1 MEFLSHIDNGI
12 KTYLKEHLKR
22 VAERSRRYF
31 YFSQME
37 KDLKKVSYIIGLTH
51 DFGKYTTYF
60 QRRLLGI
67 EYGDKRANHSF
78 ISAIFAAYYL
88 NKLKDKFDIADEVK
102 EYLPLIGFFVVYHHH
117 SDLTSLDKIE
127 DEFND
132 EKKYRK
138 NIEILNDQINDIEN
152 NYLFVEKELRDIGLR
167 IKIKEFK
174 KSLSEIIQE
183 VDKEIFFYRENSYNR
198 DFSRIPFLILSFFSS
213 LIEAD
218 KKEAGKV
225 KDPDRKTI
233 PENIVEIYKEKS
245 FRNLPKTELN
255 LLREEIFRKVT
266 NKAKTISLSN
276 RIFTF
281 TSPTGSGKTLTGFS
295 FAVKLRNRIKKEFGY
310 TPRIIYSLPFIS
322 IIKQNYEV
330 LRNVLSNIEDFK
342 GNSSNYIIE
351 HHHLSN
357 LKYEEGDEFKEVEES
372 LALIES
378 WDSEVV
384 VTTFIQLLHTI
395 IGFKN
400 RFLKKYTKIAR
411 SILILDEVQNIPVE
425 YWELVR
431 NFIKLLTKYLNIYVI
446 LMTATKPFIFTEE
459 DSTEIL
465 PDNKVYFSKFQRIVI
480 KPRLEKEI
488 TLEKLKESF
497 ISEFNAEKSYLIV
510 LNTIESS
517 IQFFK
522 YLKESMKEIP
532 LYYLS
537 TNIVPIER
545 MRRITELRLFLK
557 YKEIFKNLDNAQI
570 LAKTNIEREILKD
583 RFNEFKNWSKK
594 GLNPVV
600 VSTQVIEAGVDL
612 DFDIVYRDIAPLDS
626 IVQVAG
632 RCNREFKKKLG
643 EVYVYLLRKD
653 TGIYANYVY
662 GKVSPYISKDIF
674 KNKDVVEEKDL
685 PELIDLYFSKIKD
698 AKGDSGKSI
707 FNAFLDLNFYDKNSV
722 SVSEFRLINE
732 EETFPI
738 FIELNQ
744 EAKNIWVKYNDTIE
758 NKEIDRWEKR
768 RRILQ
773 IRGEFTNYL
782 ISKRI
787 DEKYFKVF
795 EITNEGGLGYV
806 SYENLNKYYDN
817 ETGFKINKLK
827 GVDLIF

>member
-1 MEFLSHIDNGI
+1 MEFFSHIDDGV
-12 KTYLKEHLKR
+12 KTYLKDHLKR
-22 VAERSRRYF
+22 VAERSREYF

-37 KDLKKVSYIIGLTH
+37 EDLKKISYIIGLTH

-60 QRRLLGI
+60 QKRLLGI
-67 EYGDKRANHSF
+67 EYGDKRANHSL
-78 ISAIFAAYYL
+78 ISAIFTAYYL
-88 NKLKDKFDIADEVK
+88 DKLKDKFNIVDEVK
-102 EYLPLIGFFVVYHHH
+102 KYLPLIGFFVVYHHH
-117 SDLTSLDKIE
+117 SDLTSLHEIRDKLE
-127 DEFND
+127 DE
-132 EKKYRK
+132 ET
-138 NIEILNDQINDIEN
+138 IEVIKDQIKDIKKN
-152 NYLFVEKELRDIGLR
+152 SSFIEKEL
-167 IKIKEFK
+167 
-174 KSLSEIIQE
+174 
-183 VDKEIFFYRENSYNR
+183 KEIRIDITIDDFQNNLDNIIKNLRKEIYFYKKPSGKADLKEKVS
-198 DFSRIPFLILSFFSS
+198 ILILSLFSS

-225 KDPDRKTI
+225 KDPERKNI

-245 FRNLPKTELN
+245 FKNLPKTELN

-295 FAVKLRNRIKKEFGY
+295 FAIKLRNRIKKEFGY

-330 LRNVLSNIEDFK
+330 LRNVLSNVEDFK

-425 YWELVR
+425 YWKLVR
-431 NFIKLLTKYLNIYVI
+431 DFIRLLTKYLNIYVI
-446 LMTATKPFIFTEE
+446 LMTATKPFIFTKEN
-459 DSTEIL
+459 STEIL
-465 PDNKVYFSKFQRIVI
+465 PDNKAYFSKFQRIVI

-497 ISEFNAEKSYLIV
+497 ISEFNTDKSYLIV

-522 YLKESMKEIP
+522 YLKESIKEIP

-537 TNIVPIER
+537 TNITPIER
-545 MRRITELRLFLK
+545 IKRITELRLFLK
-557 YKEIFKNLDNAQI
+557 YKDIFKNLNDAQN
-570 LAKTNIEREILKD
+570 LGKSKIEREILKD
-583 RFNEFKNWSKK
+583 KFNEFKNWSGR
-594 GLNPVV
+594 GLNPIV

-653 TGIYANYVY
+653 TGMYASYVY
-662 GKVSPYISKDIF
+662 GKISPYISKDIF
-674 KNKDVVEEKDL
+674 RNKDVVEERQL

-707 FNAFLDLNFYDKNSV
+707 FNAFLDLSFYDRNSV
-722 SVSEFRLINE
+722 SVSEFRLIKE

-738 FIELNQ
+738 FIELN
-744 EAKNIWVKYNDTIE
+744 EKAKNVWIEYNDVIR
-758 NKEIDRWEKR
+758 NKEIDKWEKR

-795 EITNEGGLGYV
+795 EIANEVGLGYV
-806 SYENLNKYYDN
+806 PCENLNKYYDN
-817 ETGFKINKLK
+817 ETGFKIGKLK